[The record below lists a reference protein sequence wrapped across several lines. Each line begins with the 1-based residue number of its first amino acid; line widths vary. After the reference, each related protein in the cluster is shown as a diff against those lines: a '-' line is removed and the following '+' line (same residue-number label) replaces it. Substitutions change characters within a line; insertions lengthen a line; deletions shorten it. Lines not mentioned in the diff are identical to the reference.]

1 MALPDL
7 DILILASLA
16 FWAWEEEEEVTA
28 SDRVGGRSQKMTNA
42 VFNGENLLTHH
53 TSSIVIF
60 TATTDLTVPPTISV
74 FFFFFYK
81 KTIYV

>member
-28 SDRVGGRSQKMTNA
+28 SDRVGGRSKKMTNA
-42 VFNGENLLTHH
+42 VFNGENLLNHH
-53 TSSIVIF
+53 TRSVVIF
-60 TATTDLTVPPTISV
+60 TATTVVIVPQEFKFS
-74 FFFFFYK
+74 FLQKDF
-81 KTIYV
+81 IYL